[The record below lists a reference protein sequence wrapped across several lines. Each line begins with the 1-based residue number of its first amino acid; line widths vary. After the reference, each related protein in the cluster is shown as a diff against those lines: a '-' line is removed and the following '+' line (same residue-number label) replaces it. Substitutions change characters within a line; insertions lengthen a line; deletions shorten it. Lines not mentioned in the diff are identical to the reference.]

1 MVYLSYGRDCYGPA
15 VIGARRCCGEPV
27 TLPRIGESK
36 NLCLAGKTHHV
47 FFHQLREN
55 VFVQEYSI
63 VLYFSRQQGEALVV
77 KCSKFMPLIAVISIK
92 GGLGTTLVC
101 NREVWVFVCLCLRVF
116 VRVACSAGVF
126 FERAVCPRKRHVE
139 TSRRE
144 EEMGHPPLFP
154 SFTLAPTVRVT
165 ISTLPNLPLS

>member
-55 VFVQEYSI
+55 VFVQEYST

-92 GGLGTTLVC
+92 GGLHGNNTCAQPRGVG
-101 NREVWVFVCLCLRVF
+101 LCLSLSKGL
-116 VRVACSAGVF
+116 CAGSLQ
-126 FERAVCPRKRHVE
+126 C
-139 TSRRE
+139 RRF
-144 EEMGHPPLFP
+144 L
-154 SFTLAPTVRVT
+154 
-165 ISTLPNLPLS
+165 